1 MSIYF
6 HLERLIKKYSTSFV
20 AKLPQ
25 EGRFVNGEYTTAGT
39 AEIELTGA
47 IIDISERLIHDS
59 NGTLTAKDKVL
70 YISRAH
76 TQSLVGAKIVHKG
89 NVYNVEDV
97 KENYD
102 FTGFCCYTLK
112 YNSRFSEGQP
122 C

>member
-6 HLERLIKKYSTSFV
+6 HFERLIKKYSVPFV
-20 AKLPQ
+20 AILPQ
-25 EGRFVNGEYTTAGT
+25 SGSFVNGEYTTAET

-59 NGTLTAKDKVL
+59 NGTLTAKDKLL
-70 YISRAH
+70 YISREHA
-76 TQSLVGAKIVHKG
+76 QSLTGAKVIHKG

-112 YNSRFSEGQP
+112 YNSRFKEGQP
-122 C
+122 